1 MGTTNRWSLARL
13 LKENTQEI
21 EKHQESVLELT
32 FYSSFNLVILN
43 DVIYTDLQQICC
55 NWNIMSSRWQYFEHS
70 KQLSLTDRQEANTQI
85 SWDKVLD
92 LTLRLNH
99 VLGAEL
105 NS

>member
-1 MGTTNRWSLARL
+1 
-13 LKENTQEI
+13 
-21 EKHQESVLELT
+21 
-32 FYSSFNLVILN
+32 
-43 DVIYTDLQQICC
+43 
-55 NWNIMSSRWQYFEHS
+55 MSSRWQYFEHS